1 MCMSGGGGG
10 GDICS
15 NSPEKAAEGNI
26 FPGKRGKR
34 HHKRQ
39 GSKGRVRGGK
49 GRQQNPPFGVA
60 KLGLGAS
67 MSFGL
72 PVSEQVR

>member
-1 MCMSGGGGG
+1 MGGGGENK
-10 GDICS
+10 ISNCS
-15 NSPEKAAEGNI
+15 EKAANGI
-26 FPGKRGKR
+26 FFPAKRGGR

-39 GSKGRVRGGK
+39 GSKGRVKGGM

-60 KLGLGAS
+60 KVGLGAS